1 MVPYHSI
8 SQLPCLN
15 VYLCNN
21 AVFMLLI
28 SIYRC
33 NKMENKSEPC
43 QEFLKMYTLQPCDEV
58 YKNCLPGVQ
67 IKHENVITARYM
79 MTKCNGNNH

>member
-1 MVPYHSI
+1 VPYHSI

-33 NKMENKSEPC
+33 NKMESQK
-43 QEFLKMYTLQPCDEV
+43 FFRMYTLQPCDEV
-58 YKNCLPGVQ
+58 YNNCLPDVQ